1 MAKDHYIY
9 GRNAIIESLQNTR
22 EISKVYVSF
31 RAQGS
36 SINTIYTLAK
46 KNRIPIVKSDT
57 RKFRELE
64 QKAGT
69 TEKASQG
76 VIGLKEIVKT
86 VDFDLLLEQAFGK
99 NEKPILVALDQIED
113 PQNLGAIAR
122 TVEAAGAAGLIITT
136 DNSAQITPATLKAS
150 TGAIDMI
157 DISRVSNLS
166 EALTKAKEEGWQI
179 IGTEMN
185 AKKNYSDDLYK
196 KASIIVI
203 GSEGKGI
210 SPDVKAICDLSVK
223 IPMLGKIESLNASVS
238 TAIILFEINRQN
250 QS

>member
-46 KNRIPIVKSDT
+46 RNRIPIVKSDS

-69 TEKASQG
+69 NEKASQG

-86 VDFDLLLEQAFGK
+86 VPFDNLIEQAFGK
-99 NEKPILVALDQIED
+99 SERPILVALDQIED

-122 TVEAAGAAGLIITT
+122 TLEASAAAGLIITS

-157 DISRVSNLS
+157 DIARVRNLPES
-166 EALTKAKEEGWQI
+166 LQKAKEEGWEI
-179 IGTEMN
+179 IGTDMK
-185 AKKNYSDDLYK
+185 AKHNYFDNIWQNPTIL
-196 KASIIVI
+196 II
-203 GSEGKGI
+203 GSEGRGM
-210 SPDVKAICDLSVK
+210 SPEVREVCDKLVQ
-223 IPMLGKIESLNASVS
+223 IPMPGKIESLNASVS
-238 TAIILFEINRQN
+238 TAIILFEINRQG
-250 QS
+250 